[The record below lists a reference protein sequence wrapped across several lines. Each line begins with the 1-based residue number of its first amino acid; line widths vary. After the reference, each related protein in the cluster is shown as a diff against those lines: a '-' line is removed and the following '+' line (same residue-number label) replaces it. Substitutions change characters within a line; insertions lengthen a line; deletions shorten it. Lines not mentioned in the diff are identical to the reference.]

1 MLNKIKN
8 ATHSIYNTNK
18 KILFI
23 SAFLIIIFLSLFPR
37 SIEVLNQNPIFGFD
51 QGREYLAAR
60 NIVVNHKLILIGT
73 ELGAGS
79 AGISGLF
86 HGPIYYYLL
95 TIPFILFNGN
105 PAGGTWL
112 MLFFGLSSILFGYY
126 LGKKIFNNYIGILI
140 AFLMS
145 ISPIL
150 IAQSR
155 FLWSPNPPTLFIL
168 LSFYF
173 TYLLSQN
180 KKNLSIFLAAFFA
193 GFVYNFEMAVA
204 IPLSLTL
211 FIYSIYILRKQFN
224 KYLYLI
230 LGYLLAFS
238 PMIFFEVRH
247 GFMGLKGIINYLTH
261 PGKNSNLFDITS
273 LTGHANSFLYNFKD
287 TFPVFNYE
295 MGMLLLI
302 AFLVIA
308 FYLTRKEKNAKLK
321 VFIYYLLCLVPISF
335 FVFSFLRNYVYN
347 YYLIHLSLS
356 YIIVFAYLIYASFK
370 QKKNAILVGLIV
382 VIVIITVFGVIS
394 AVKTSVFD
402 YSDYGGTA
410 KLKGQMAAIDYIY
423 NDAKGKPFGVLVF
436 APPVYTYPYDYL
448 LWWYGNKKYNYIPYS
463 EKKGTFYLLIE
474 KDPAKPWSYRGWLE
488 TVIKSGKIIYT
499 KTLPSGFIIQKRVEK

>member
-1 MLNKIKN
+1 
-8 ATHSIYNTNK
+8 
-18 KILFI
+18 
-23 SAFLIIIFLSLFPR
+23 
-37 SIEVLNQNPIFGFD
+37 
-51 QGREYLAAR
+51 
-60 NIVVNHKLILIGT
+60 
-73 ELGAGS
+73 
-79 AGISGLF
+79 
-86 HGPIYYYLL
+86 
-95 TIPFILFNGN
+95 
-105 PAGGTWL
+105 
-112 MLFFGLSSILFGYY
+112 
-126 LGKKIFNNYIGILI
+126 
-140 AFLMS
+140 
-145 ISPIL
+145 
-150 IAQSR
+150 
-155 FLWSPNPPTLFIL
+155 
-168 LSFYF
+168 
-173 TYLLSQN
+173 
-180 KKNLSIFLAAFFA
+180 
-193 GFVYNFEMAVA
+193 
-204 IPLSLTL
+204 
-211 FIYSIYILRKQFN
+211 
-224 KYLYLI
+224 
-230 LGYLLAFS
+230 
-238 PMIFFEVRH
+238 
-247 GFMGLKGIINYLTH
+247 
-261 PGKNSNLFDITS
+261 
-273 LTGHANSFLYNFKD
+273 
-287 TFPVFNYE
+287 
-295 MGMLLLI
+295 MLLLI

>member
-1 MLNKIKN
+1 
-8 ATHSIYNTNK
+8 
-18 KILFI
+18 
-23 SAFLIIIFLSLFPR
+23 
-37 SIEVLNQNPIFGFD
+37 
-51 QGREYLAAR
+51 
-60 NIVVNHKLILIGT
+60 
-73 ELGAGS
+73 
-79 AGISGLF
+79 
-86 HGPIYYYLL
+86 
-95 TIPFILFNGN
+95 
-105 PAGGTWL
+105 
-112 MLFFGLSSILFGYY
+112 
-126 LGKKIFNNYIGILI
+126 
-140 AFLMS
+140 MS

-238 PMIFFEVRH
+238 PMIFFEIRH
-247 GFMGLKGIINYLTH
+247 GFMGFKGIINYLTH
-261 PGKNSNLFDITS
+261 PGKNSNLFDSTS
-273 LTGHANSFLYNFKD
+273 LAGHANSFLYNFKD